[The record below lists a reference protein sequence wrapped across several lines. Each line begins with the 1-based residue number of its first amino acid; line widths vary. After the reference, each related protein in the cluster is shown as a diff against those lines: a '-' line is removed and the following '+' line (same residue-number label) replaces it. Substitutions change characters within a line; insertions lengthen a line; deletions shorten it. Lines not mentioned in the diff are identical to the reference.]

1 MTEEVDKHL
10 LRKYEVAQ
18 KLGKGAYGIV
28 WKAYD
33 KKTKETV
40 ALKKIFD
47 AFQNATDAQRTYRE
61 VVFLSQMGN
70 HENIVMLHHVFRADN
85 DRDLYLVFEYMET
98 DLHAVI
104 RANILEEI
112 HKQYII
118 YQSFKALMYMHSA
131 QLVHRDM
138 KPSNLLLNSECL
150 MKVADFGLA
159 RSLLSTKGDAAP
171 ANAGPNTK
179 MPDNPYYI
187 DDNPIMTDYVAT
199 RWYRAPEILVG
210 SLTYGTSVDQWS
222 LGCIFGEMLGGKPVF
237 PGTSTLNQIE
247 KVGEVIGAPSGDAVA
262 ALQSTFV
269 TNMLDQMLFPNG
281 ELGPDGKRAML
292 PFNKA
297 SPPEPNSQ
305 GQGSS
310 SEGGENKQQQQQTG
324 PQLKAHSEEAR
335 RATWSAM
342 YPKASDDAIDL
353 LERLMQYDPKRRLTA
368 AEGLQHNYCSQF
380 HDPES
385 EVTYAH
391 GRVNISV
398 HDNKKLTVSK
408 YRDLLYEKCGDG
420 KRK

>member
-1 MTEEVDKHL
+1 MTEEIDKHL
-10 LRKYEVAQ
+10 ARKYEVAQ

-33 KKTKETV
+33 KKSKETV

-70 HENIVMLHHVFRADN
+70 HENIVMLHHVFKADN

-112 HKQYII
+112 HKQYIM

-159 RSLLSTKGDAAP
+159 RSLLSTKGDYAP
-171 ANAGPNTK
+171 SSEGANTK
-179 MPDNPYYI
+179 MPDNPFYI

-210 SLTYGTSVDQWS
+210 SLTYGTAVDQWS
-222 LGCIFGEMLGGKPVF
+222 LGCIFCEMLGGKPVF

-247 KVGEVIGAPSGDAVA
+247 KVGEVIGAPSGEAVK
-262 ALQSTFV
+262 ALQSTYV
-269 TNMLDQMLFPNG
+269 SNMLDQMLFPNG
-281 ELGPDGKRAML
+281 EVGADGKRAMI
-292 PFNKA
+292 PFAKA
-297 SPPEPNSQ
+297 SPPEPS
-305 GQGSS
+305 GSS
-310 SEGGENKQQQQQTG
+310 SDAEGSGG
-324 PQLKAHSEEAR
+324 GGGGAQLKAHSEETR
-335 RATWSAM
+335 RATWRNM
-342 YPKASDDAIDL
+342 YPKASNDAIDL
-353 LERLMQYDPKRRLTA
+353 VERLMQYDPRKRMTSK
-368 AEGLQHNYCSQF
+368 EGLKHNYCAQF

-385 EVTYAH
+385 EVTYAQ

-398 HDNKKLTVSK
+398 HDNNKLTVSK
-408 YRDLLYEKCGDG
+408 YRDLLYEKCGA
-420 KRK
+420 KPK